1 MLVAFPAL
9 TSVIENPLFCL
20 ATDFTVDNSLVVLRW
35 TKCTPQSDPI
45 VNKLD
50 PHEDLAW
57 RNFIMVVEMNTMLN
71 SC

>member
-9 TSVIENPLFCL
+9 TSIIESPLFRL
-20 ATDFTVDNSLVVLRW
+20 ATDFIVDNSLVVLRW

-50 PHEDLAW
+50 PHEDPAW
-57 RNFIMVVEMNTMLN
+57 RNFIMVVEMNTMFN

>member
-1 MLVAFPAL
+1 MLVAFLAL
-9 TSVIENPLFCL
+9 TLVIENSLFRL
-20 ATDFTVDNSLVVLRW
+20 AADFTVDNSLVVLRW

-57 RNFIMVVEMNTMLN
+57 RQL
-71 SC
+71 SWLLK